1 MASSKKIEIDLLIES
16 RRNWDSS
23 PSERMNPMTDTDEG
37 GKKRD
42 SRISEKLI
50 FRPKEIPDNFSFNNS
65 QQTSNFMATSEDFNA
80 WVSDDLLKKL

>member
-1 MASSKKIEIDLLIES
+1 
-16 RRNWDSS
+16 
-23 PSERMNPMTDTDEG
+23 MNPMTDTDEG

-80 WVSDDLLKKL
+80 